1 MAQWHSFARAAPA
14 LAAFGRSCLERPPT
28 VSYLGTIAA
37 DGLPRVHPVTPIV
50 GDGRLFLF
58 MEPTSPKARDLR
70 ERRVF
75 ALHNGVPDG
84 DGTGGE
90 FFVRGLAEPVDDP
103 ALRSVAA
110 AAASYAAADR
120 YVLFELT
127 VSEARCHGYG
137 DVTLPDP
144 QRWRDPQADAAGSAT
159 SGPGTS
165 EQETSRQATPTP
177 EATKRG
183 TAKQGT
189 AKRVTP
195 TPETAKRGTAKRAT
209 AKRET
214 AKQGTAKR
222 GTAQQGSSGRG
233 ARR

>member
-14 LAAFGRSCLERPPT
+14 LAAFGLSCLERPPT

-58 MEPTSPKARDLR
+58 MEPTSPKVRDLR

-90 FFVRGLAEPVDDP
+90 FFVRGLAEPVEDP

-110 AAASYAAADR
+110 AAASYEAADR

-127 VSEARCHGYG
+127 VSEARCNGYG

-144 QRWRDPQADAAGSAT
+144 RRWRDPEADAPGTAPSGTAT
-159 SGPGTS
+159 SERETPKQGTPRRDIS
-165 EQETSRQATPTP
+165 
-177 EATKRG
+177 KRG
-183 TAKQGT
+183 TAE
-189 AKRVTP
+189 R
-195 TPETAKRGTAKRAT
+195 ETAKRGM
-209 AKRET
+209 
-214 AKQGTAKR
+214 
-222 GTAQQGSSGRG
+222 SGRG

>member
-1 MAQWHSFARAAPA
+1 MAQWHSFARAAPG
-14 LAAFGRSCLERPPT
+14 LAAFGQSCLERPPT

-58 MEPTSPKARDLR
+58 MEPTSPKVRDLR

-90 FFVRGLAEPVDDP
+90 FFVRGLAEPVEDP
-103 ALRSVAA
+103 AVRSVAA
-110 AAASYAAADR
+110 AAASFEAADH

-127 VSEARCHGYG
+127 VAEARCIGYG
-137 DVTLPDP
+137 DVMLPDP
-144 QRWRDPQADAAGSAT
+144 RRWRDHEAQAAASAI

-165 EQETSRQATPTP
+165 EPETS
-177 EATKRG
+177 
-183 TAKQGT
+183 TA
-189 AKRVTP
+189 
-195 TPETAKRGTAKRAT
+195 ETSKRAT
-209 AKRET
+209 AKQGA
-214 AKQGTAKR
+214 AKQATAKR
-222 GTAQQGSSGRG
+222 GAAKQRAAKQPTSGRG

>member
-58 MEPTSPKARDLR
+58 MEPTSPKVRDLR

-90 FFVRGLAEPVDDP
+90 FFIRGLAEPVEDP

-110 AAASYAAADR
+110 TAASYAAADR

-127 VSEARCHGYG
+127 VSEARCNGYG

-144 QRWRDPQADAAGSAT
+144 RRWRDPEADTAGSAT

-165 EQETSRQATPTP
+165 KGETSERATAKQETSKGGTP
-177 EATKRG
+177 KRG
-183 TAKQGT
+183 
-189 AKRVTP
+189 
-195 TPETAKRGTAKRAT
+195 TAKRGTAKR
-209 AKRET
+209 
-214 AKQGTAKR
+214 GT
-222 GTAQQGSSGRG
+222 SGRG

>member
-14 LAAFGRSCLERPPT
+14 LAAFGLSCLERPPM

-58 MEPTSPKARDLR
+58 MEPTSPKVRDLR

-90 FFVRGLAEPVDDP
+90 FFVRGLAEPVEDP

-110 AAASYAAADR
+110 AAASYEAADR

-127 VSEARCHGYG
+127 VSEARCNGYG

-144 QRWRDPQADAAGSAT
+144 RRWRDPGAGA
-159 SGPGTS
+159 PGTAASGTVTS
-165 EQETSRQATPTP
+165 EREASTQGTPKRDTRRRETAKP
-177 EATKRG
+177 G
-183 TAKQGT
+183 TAK
-189 AKRVTP
+189 
-195 TPETAKRGTAKRAT
+195 PETAKRGT
-209 AKRET
+209 
-214 AKQGTAKR
+214 
-222 GTAQQGSSGRG
+222 SGRG

>member
-14 LAAFGRSCLERPPT
+14 LAAFGQSCLERPPT

-58 MEPTSPKARDLR
+58 MEPTSPKVRDLR

-90 FFVRGLAEPVDDP
+90 FFVRGLAEPVEDP
-103 ALRSVAA
+103 AVRSAA
-110 AAASYAAADR
+110 VAAASYEAADR

-127 VSEARCHGYG
+127 VAEARCIGYG

-144 QRWRDPQADAAGSAT
+144 QRWRDPEAHAAASAT
-159 SGPGTS
+159 SGPTS
-165 EQETSRQATPTP
+165 EPAGRPP
-177 EATKRG
+177 E
-183 TAKQGT
+183 
-189 AKRVTP
+189 P
-195 TPETAKRGTAKRAT
+195 SKRA
-209 AKRET
+209 T

-222 GTAQQGSSGRG
+222 GPAKRGAAKSASAKRATSGRG
-233 ARR
+233 SRR

>member
-14 LAAFGRSCLERPPT
+14 LAAFGLSCLERPPT

-58 MEPTSPKARDLR
+58 MEPTSPKVRDLR

-90 FFVRGLAEPVDDP
+90 FFVRGLAEPVEDP

-110 AAASYAAADR
+110 AAASYEAADR

-127 VSEARCHGYG
+127 VAEARCNGYG

-144 QRWRDPQADAAGSAT
+144 RRWRDPEADAPGTAASGTAT
-159 SGPGTS
+159 S
-165 EQETSRQATPTP
+165 ERETP
-177 EATKRG
+177 
-183 TAKQGT
+183 KQGT
-189 AKRVTP
+189 PRRDIS
-195 TPETAKRGTAKRAT
+195 KRGT

-214 AKQGTAKR
+214 AKR
-222 GTAQQGSSGRG
+222 GTSGRG

>member
-14 LAAFGRSCLERPPT
+14 LAAFGLSCLERPPT

-50 GDGRLFLF
+50 GGGRLFLF
-58 MEPTSPKARDLR
+58 MEPTSPKVRDLR

-90 FFVRGLAEPVDDP
+90 FFVRGLAEPVEDP

-110 AAASYAAADR
+110 AAASYEAADR

-127 VSEARCHGYG
+127 VSEARCNGYG
-137 DVTLPDP
+137 DVTLPEP
-144 QRWRDPQADAAGSAT
+144 RRWRDPEARAPGLAASGSA
-159 SGPGTS
+159 SP
-165 EQETSRQATPTP
+165 ERETSTQGTP
-177 EATKRG
+177 ERETSKRG
-183 TAKQGT
+183 
-189 AKRVTP
+189 
-195 TPETAKRGTAKRAT
+195 TAKRGTAKR
-209 AKRET
+209 
-214 AKQGTAKR
+214 GTAKR
-222 GTAQQGSSGRG
+222 GSDRRETTTRETTKRG
-233 ARR
+233 PRR

>member
-1 MAQWHSFARAAPA
+1 MAQWHSFALAAPA
-14 LAAFGRSCLERPPT
+14 LAAFGLSCLERPPT

-58 MEPTSPKARDLR
+58 MEPRSPKVRDLR

-90 FFVRGLAEPVDDP
+90 FFVRGLAEPVEDP
-103 ALRSVAA
+103 ALRSAAA
-110 AAASYAAADR
+110 AAASFDAPDR

-127 VSEARCHGYG
+127 VSEARCNGYG

-144 QRWRDPQADAAGSAT
+144 RRWRDPEADAPGTAASGTAT
-159 SGPGTS
+159 S
-165 EQETSRQATPTP
+165 E
-177 EATKRG
+177 
-183 TAKQGT
+183 
-189 AKRVTP
+189 
-195 TPETAKRGTAKRAT
+195 
-209 AKRET
+209 RET
-214 AKQGTAKR
+214 P
-222 GTAQQGSSGRG
+222 
-233 ARR
+233 

>member
-14 LAAFGRSCLERPPT
+14 LAAFGQSCLERPPT

-58 MEPTSPKARDLR
+58 MEPTSPKVRDLR
-70 ERRVF
+70 DRRVF

-90 FFVRGLAEPVDDP
+90 FFVRGLAEPVEDP
-103 ALRSVAA
+103 AVRSVAA
-110 AAASYAAADR
+110 AAASYDAADR

-127 VSEARCHGYG
+127 VAEARCIGYG

-144 QRWRDPQADAAGSAT
+144 RRWRDPEAHAAASAISVPGASEPET
-159 SGPGTS
+159 STA
-165 EQETSRQATPTP
+165 ETSR
-177 EATKRG
+177 RG
-183 TAKQGT
+183 TATQG
-189 AKRVTP
+189 A
-195 TPETAKRGTAKRAT
+195 
-209 AKRET
+209 

-222 GTAQQGSSGRG
+222 GTAKRGAAKRGTSGRG

>member
-58 MEPTSPKARDLR
+58 MEPTSPKVRDLR

-90 FFVRGLAEPVDDP
+90 FFVRGLAEPVEDP

-110 AAASYAAADR
+110 AAASYDAADR

-144 QRWRDPQADAAGSAT
+144 RRWRDPRAAATGAAT
-159 SGPGTS
+159 SAPGAS
-165 EQETSRQATPTP
+165 GQETSKPATPEP
-177 EATKRG
+177 ETSKRGTTKRG
-183 TAKQGT
+183 TAKRGGATQGT
-189 AKRVTP
+189 
-195 TPETAKRGTAKRAT
+195 
-209 AKRET
+209 
-214 AKQGTAKR
+214 
-222 GTAQQGSSGRG
+222 SGRG

>member
-14 LAAFGRSCLERPPT
+14 LAAFGQSCLERPPT

-58 MEPTSPKARDLR
+58 MEPTSPKVRDLR

-90 FFVRGLAEPVDDP
+90 FFVRGLAEPVEDP
-103 ALRSVAA
+103 AVRSVAA
-110 AAASYAAADR
+110 AAASFEAADH

-127 VSEARCHGYG
+127 VAEARCIGYG
-137 DVTLPDP
+137 DVMLPDP
-144 QRWRDPQADAAGSAT
+144 RRWRDDEAQAAASAI
-159 SGPGTS
+159 SEPGTS
-165 EQETSRQATPTP
+165 EPERSRAETSKRAT
-177 EATKRG
+177 TKPG
-183 TAKQGT
+183 AAKQGA
-189 AKRVTP
+189 AKQA
-195 TPETAKRGTAKRAT
+195 TAKRGA
-209 AKRET
+209 
-214 AKQGTAKR
+214 AKQRVAKQP
-222 GTAQQGSSGRG
+222 TSGRG

>member
-14 LAAFGRSCLERPPT
+14 LAAFGQSCLERPPT

-58 MEPTSPKARDLR
+58 MEPTSPKVRDLR

-90 FFVRGLAEPVDDP
+90 FFVRGLAEPVEDP
-103 ALRSVAA
+103 AARSVAA
-110 AAASYAAADR
+110 AAASFEAADR
-120 YVLFELT
+120 YDLFELT
-127 VSEARCHGYG
+127 VAEARCVGYG

-144 QRWRDPQADAAGSAT
+144 QRWRDPEARVAAAT
-159 SGPGTS
+159 SGPVTS
-165 EQETSRQATPTP
+165 EQGTPT
-177 EATKRG
+177 T
-183 TAKQGT
+183 
-189 AKRVTP
+189 TP
-195 TPETAKRGTAKRAT
+195 TTTETAKRAT
-209 AKRET
+209 AKRGA
-214 AKQGTAKR
+214 AKRATAKR
-222 GTAQQGSSGRG
+222 GAAKRAASGRG

>member
-14 LAAFGRSCLERPPT
+14 LAAFGQSCLERPPT

-58 MEPTSPKARDLR
+58 MEPTSPKVRDLR
-70 ERRVF
+70 DRRVF

-90 FFVRGLAEPVDDP
+90 FFVRGLAEPVEDP
-103 ALRSVAA
+103 AVRSVAA
-110 AAASYAAADR
+110 AAASYDAADR

-127 VSEARCHGYG
+127 VAEARCIGYG

-144 QRWRDPQADAAGSAT
+144 RRWRDPEAHAAASAISVPGASEPET
-159 SGPGTS
+159 STA
-165 EQETSRQATPTP
+165 ETSR
-177 EATKRG
+177 RG
-183 TAKQGT
+183 TATQG
-189 AKRVTP
+189 A
-195 TPETAKRGTAKRAT
+195 AKRGTAKRGA
-209 AKRET
+209 AKRG
-214 AKQGTAKR
+214 AAKR
-222 GTAQQGSSGRG
+222 GTSGRG

>member
-1 MAQWHSFARAAPA
+1 MAQWHSFAQAAPA
-14 LAAFGRSCLERPPT
+14 LAAFGLSCLERPPT

-58 MEPTSPKARDLR
+58 MEPTSPKVRDLR

-90 FFVRGLAEPVDDP
+90 FFVRGLAEPVEDP

-110 AAASYAAADR
+110 AAASYEAADR

-127 VSEARCHGYG
+127 VSEARCNGYG

-144 QRWRDPQADAAGSAT
+144 RRWRDPEADAAGSAT
-159 SGPGTS
+159 AARGAS
-165 EQETSRQATPTP
+165 EQETSKQATAKP
-177 EATKRG
+177 ERSRRG
-183 TAKQGT
+183 
-189 AKRVTP
+189 
-195 TPETAKRGTAKRAT
+195 TAKRGTAT
-209 AKRET
+209 
-214 AKQGTAKR
+214 QGTAKR
-222 GTAQQGSSGRG
+222 GTSGRG

>member
-14 LAAFGRSCLERPPT
+14 LAAFGQSRLERPPS

-58 MEPTSPKARDLR
+58 MEPTSPKVRDLR

-75 ALHNGVPDG
+75 ALHNGVLDG

-90 FFVRGLAEPVDDP
+90 FFVRGVAEPVEDP
-103 ALRSVAA
+103 KVRSVAA
-110 AAASYAAADR
+110 SAASYDAADR

-127 VSEARCHGYG
+127 VAEARCIGYG

-144 QRWRDPQADAAGSAT
+144 QRWRDPETHAAASAI

-165 EQETSRQATPTP
+165 EPKTSTT
-177 EATKRG
+177 G
-183 TAKQGT
+183 TS
-189 AKRVTP
+189 
-195 TPETAKRGTAKRAT
+195 KRAT
-209 AKRET
+209 AKRGAAKQAAT
-214 AKQGTAKR
+214 RATTKQGAAKRGAAKQGAAKR
-222 GTAQQGSSGRG
+222 ATSGRG

>member
-14 LAAFGRSCLERPPT
+14 LAAFGLSCLERPPT

-58 MEPTSPKARDLR
+58 MEPTSPKVRDLR

-90 FFVRGLAEPVDDP
+90 FFVRGLAEPVEDP
-103 ALRSVAA
+103 ALRSAAA
-110 AAASYAAADR
+110 AAASYEAADR

-127 VSEARCHGYG
+127 VAEARCNGYG

-144 QRWRDPQADAAGSAT
+144 RLWRDPEADAPGTAASGTAT
-159 SGPGTS
+159 S
-165 EQETSRQATPTP
+165 ERETP
-177 EATKRG
+177 
-183 TAKQGT
+183 KQGT
-189 AKRVTP
+189 PRRDIS
-195 TPETAKRGTAKRAT
+195 KRGT

-214 AKQGTAKR
+214 AKR
-222 GTAQQGSSGRG
+222 GTSGRG

>member
-14 LAAFGRSCLERPPT
+14 LASFGLSCLERPPT

-58 MEPTSPKARDLR
+58 MEPTSPKVRDLR

-75 ALHNGVPDG
+75 AMHNGVPDG

-90 FFVRGLAEPVDDP
+90 FFVRGLAEPVEDP
-103 ALRSVAA
+103 ALRSAAA
-110 AAASYAAADR
+110 AAASYEPADR

-127 VSEARCHGYG
+127 VSEARCNGYG
-137 DVTLPDP
+137 DVTLPAP
-144 QRWRDPQADAAGSAT
+144 RRWRDPEASARGSAAAGSAT
-159 SGPGTS
+159 S
-165 EQETSRQATPTP
+165 ECETSTQGTP
-177 EATKRG
+177 KRG
-183 TAKQGT
+183 
-189 AKRVTP
+189 
-195 TPETAKRGTAKRAT
+195 T

-214 AKQGTAKR
+214 AKRETAKR
-222 GTAQQGSSGRG
+222 GT
-233 ARR
+233 RR

>member
-14 LAAFGRSCLERPPT
+14 LAAFGQSCLERPPT

-58 MEPTSPKARDLR
+58 MEPTSPKVHDLR

-90 FFVRGLAEPVDDP
+90 FFVRGLAEPVEDP
-103 ALRSVAA
+103 AVRSVAA
-110 AAASYAAADR
+110 AAASYETADR

-127 VSEARCHGYG
+127 VAEARCIGYG

-144 QRWRDPQADAAGSAT
+144 RRWRDPEAHAAASAI

-165 EQETSRQATPTP
+165 EPKTSTT
-177 EATKRG
+177 G
-183 TAKQGT
+183 TS
-189 AKRVTP
+189 
-195 TPETAKRGTAKRAT
+195 KRAT
-209 AKRET
+209 AKQGA
-214 AKQGTAKR
+214 AKRATAKR
-222 GTAQQGSSGRG
+222 GTAQQGAAKRATGKQGAAKQATSGRG